1 MTRTIAIIAPMFDE
15 KQYHLDFNLRLKQD
29 NRELTLAALHELA
42 KNEYQ
47 PQWVAKQENP
57 RAETIPSAGYY
68 LTGLLRANGYDTILG
83 STCDNDFLSRISSAD
98 PLAICISS
106 TMIVDKEYLKKIVK
120 QIRQFLPEICIIVGG
135 VFVYK
140 SFYTLQEMQ
149 NTNTDVS
156 HNASW
161 MLFNNG
167 DSEMDVD
174 IFVVAPDG
182 TQTLLM
188 VLKELERGRKAQFG
202 HIPNLAVADH
212 KGGYTFTPSQ
222 NEEVDYNKDFTRW
235 DLVDKLPMWIPIRS
249 SIGCPFRCRFCNFY
263 RLFPKIFLRSKE
275 SLLLELQTLR
285 KQAGG
290 KSKIIHVTDDN
301 VFINEK
307 RVEDV
312 CEAFSEANISWMGFM
327 RASTIH
333 PENISLIKR
342 SGLIGSLVGVESG
355 DADQLKRMN
364 KNQTL
369 EETRQGIELLD
380 QNGIT
385 VLMTFVVGFP
395 GETATTIEN
404 TANFINN
411 LSIGASSSNY
421 QLYPLSVFPLSD
433 LAKPDLRKK
442 WKITGLMDS
451 WSHYTMN
458 SHEAV
463 EYGYN
468 LFKQIPNVPYNYAE
482 ESNFFNSRLFK
493 YDQRQTL
500 FQLRQRLT
508 VQLIER
514 SSWELIAATLVDI
527 SQTMGFSQKNVDEK
541 FRHELVV
548 PAINERTNV

>member
-15 KQYHLDFNLRLKQD
+15 KQYHLDFNLRLRKD
-29 NRELTLAALHELA
+29 NRELTLGALYELA
-42 KNEYQ
+42 KNAYQ
-47 PQWVAKQENP
+47 PQLIAKHENP
-57 RAETIPSAGYY
+57 RTETIPSAGYY

-83 STCDNDFLSRISSAD
+83 STCDNEFLSRLSSAD
-98 PLAICISS
+98 PFAICISS
-106 TMIVDKEYLKKIVK
+106 TMIVDNAYLKKNVR
-120 QIRQFLPEICIIVGG
+120 QIRQFLPEAFIIVGG

-149 NTNTDVS
+149 NTDVEVS

-161 MLFNNG
+161 MLFNSG

-188 VLKELERGRKAQFG
+188 VLKELERGRKAQFE
-202 HIPNLAVADH
+202 HIPNLAIADH

-222 NEEVDYNKDFTRW
+222 NEEIDYNKNFTRW

-290 KSKIIHVTDDN
+290 KSRIIHVTDDN

-307 RVEDV
+307 RAEDV
-312 CEAFSEANISWMGFM
+312 CEAFTEANISWVGFM
-327 RASTIH
+327 RASTIN
-333 PENISLIKR
+333 PENINLIKR

-355 DADQLKRMN
+355 DAAQLKRMN
-364 KNQTL
+364 KHQTP

-380 QNGIT
+380 HNGIT

-395 GETATTIEN
+395 GETVATIEN
-404 TANFINN
+404 TANFINS

-421 QLYPLSVFPLSD
+421 QLYPLSIFPLSD
-433 LAKPDLRKK
+433 LAKPDFRKK
-442 WKITGLMDS
+442 WKITGHMDS

-468 LFKQIPNVPYNYAE
+468 LFKQIANVPYNYSE
-482 ESNFFNSRLFK
+482 ESNFFNSRLFT

-500 FQLRQRLT
+500 FNLRQKLT
-508 VQLIER
+508 VQLLEH
-514 SSWELIAATLVDI
+514 SSWERIAATLVDI

-548 PAINERTNV
+548 PAIRE

>member
-1 MTRTIAIIAPMFDE
+1 MAKTIAIVAPMFDE
-15 KQYHLDFNLRLKQD
+15 KQYHMDFSLKLKQD
-29 NRELTLAALHELA
+29 NRELDLGVLYELA

-47 PQWVAKQENP
+47 PQLLGRQENSH
-57 RAETIPSAGYY
+57 AETIPSAGYY

-83 STCDNDFLSRISSAD
+83 SKCDNEFLSRLSSAD
-98 PLAICISS
+98 PFAICISS
-106 TMIVDKEYLKKIVK
+106 TMIVDYEFLKIIVR
-120 QIRQFLPEICIIVGG
+120 QIRQFLPEAFIIVGG

-149 NTNTDVS
+149 NTNADLS

-167 DSEMDVD
+167 DAKMDVD
-174 IFVVAPDG
+174 IFVIAPDG
-182 TQTLLM
+182 TQTLLI
-188 VLKELERGRKAQFG
+188 VLKELERGRNAQFED
-202 HIPNLAVADH
+202 IPNLAIPDH
-212 KGGYTFTPSQ
+212 KRGYTFTTSQ
-222 NEEVDYNKDFTRW
+222 NEEIDYNKEFTRW

-285 KQAGG
+285 AQAGG

-312 CEAFSEANISWMGFM
+312 CEAFTEANMSWVGFM
-327 RASTIH
+327 RASTIN
-333 PENISLIKR
+333 PENINLIKR

-355 DADQLKRMN
+355 DAAQLKRMN

-369 EETRQGIELLD
+369 EETRQGVELLD
-380 QNGIT
+380 ANGIT
-385 VLMTFVVGFP
+385 VMMTLVVGFP
-395 GETATTIEN
+395 GETASTIEN
-404 TANFINN
+404 TANFINS
-411 LSIGASSSNY
+411 LSIGSSSSNY

-433 LAKPDLRKK
+433 LAKPHFRKK
-442 WKITGLMDS
+442 WKITGYMDS

-458 SHEAV
+458 SSEV
-463 EYGYN
+463 IEYGYN
-468 LFKQIPNVPYNYAE
+468 LFKQILHVPYNYTR
-482 ESNFFNSRLFK
+482 ESNFINSRLFN
-493 YDQRQTL
+493 YTQRQTL
-500 FQLRQRLT
+500 FHLRHRLT
-508 VQLIER
+508 VQLIEQ
-514 SSWELIAATLVDI
+514 SSWEQIAATLVDI
-527 SQTMGFSQKNVDEK
+527 SQTMGFSQKYVNAK

-548 PAINERTNV
+548 PAIGK

>member
-15 KQYHLDFNLRLKQD
+15 KQYHLDFNLRLRKD
-29 NRELTLAALHELA
+29 NRELTLTALYELA

-47 PQWVAKQENP
+47 PELAAKQENP

-83 STCDNDFLSRISSAD
+83 STCDNDFLSKISSAD
-98 PLAICISS
+98 PFAICISS
-106 TMIVDKEYLKKIVK
+106 TMIVDNEYLKKIVR
-120 QIRQFLPEICIIVGG
+120 QIRQFLPGAFIIVGG
-135 VFVYK
+135 VFAYK

-149 NTNTDVS
+149 NT
-156 HNASW
+156 NASW

-182 TQTLLM
+182 TQTLLV
-188 VLKELERGRKAQFG
+188 VLKELERGRKAQFE
-202 HIPNLAVADH
+202 HIPNLAIPDH
-212 KGGYTFTPSQ
+212 KGGYTFTTSR
-222 NEEVDYNKDFTRW
+222 NEAIDYNKEFTRW

-285 KQAGG
+285 KQPGG

-301 VFINEK
+301 VFFNEK
-307 RVEDV
+307 RVEEV
-312 CEAFSEANISWMGFM
+312 CEAFAEANASWMGFM

-333 PENISLIKR
+333 PENINLIKR

-380 QNGIT
+380 HNGVT
-385 VLMTFVVGFP
+385 VLMTFVIGFP
-395 GETATTIEN
+395 GETAATIEN
-404 TANFINN
+404 TANFINS

-433 LAKPDLRKK
+433 LAKPDYRKK
-442 WKITGLMDS
+442 WKISGYMDS

-458 SHEAV
+458 SSEAI

-468 LFKQIPNVPYNYAE
+468 LFKQIPHVPYNYAE
-482 ESNFFNSRLFK
+482 ESNFFNSRLFT

-500 FQLRQRLT
+500 FNLRQRLT
-508 VQLIER
+508 VQLIEQ
-514 SSWELIAATLVDI
+514 SSWERIAATLVDI

-541 FRHELVV
+541 FCHELVV
-548 PAINERTNV
+548 PAIRE